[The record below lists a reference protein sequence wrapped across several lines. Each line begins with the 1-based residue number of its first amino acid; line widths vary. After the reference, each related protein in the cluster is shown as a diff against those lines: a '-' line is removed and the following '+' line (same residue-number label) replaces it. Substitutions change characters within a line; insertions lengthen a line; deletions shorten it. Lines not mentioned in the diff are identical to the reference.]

1 LSDFQRTVLALGW
14 ERWLSLPWDGVVV
27 HCHEIALKGGNRR
40 PFTQALCRNLRRAL
54 ALYGVTVRDLFDRV
68 EVTPLQPPPS
78 AKWVGEV
85 TQAAAQVFG
94 VAYAAPMRRLPR
106 QLEEVAAAAA
116 QVYRTVAEAGAT
128 FAVRAKRVDKTF
140 PLTSQELEREIGR
153 QVVTMTGATVDLKQP
168 AVELHFRVYA
178 DHIALIGPKVV
189 GVGGLPVGVTGRVLT
204 LLSGGIDSA
213 VAAWLIMR
221 RGCFTDFLHFHA
233 FPSADEVRGTKIV
246 SLVERLVQ
254 PQGLRVRLLLVPYH
268 AFQVAVLTAK
278 VPAALELALFRRF
291 MVRVA
296 NRLAQQRWYQAL
308 VTGDNLAQVASQ
320 TLENLRALDDA
331 SELPIFR
338 PLLTYEK
345 QEIIALAQRIGTYE
359 LSLQPYKDCC
369 SLVARH
375 PDTRPKLEAVRNAE
389 SRLPMDALLERTLS
403 ELVVWEI
410 GQEREATADAIK
422 EGLP

>member
-1 LSDFQRTVLALGW
+1 M
-14 ERWLSLPWDGVVV
+14 
-27 HCHEIALKGGNRR
+27 
-40 PFTQALCRNLRRAL
+40 
-54 ALYGVTVRDLFDRV
+54 VRDLFDRL
-68 EVTPLQPPPS
+68 EVVPLQPPTS
-78 AKWVGEV
+78 AQWVSGV
-85 TQAAAQVFG
+85 TQAAAKVFG

-106 QLEEVAAAAA
+106 HLDEVAAVAV
-116 QVYRTVAEAGAT
+116 QVYRTVAEMGAT
-128 FAVRAKRVDKTF
+128 FAVRVKRADKTF

-153 QVVTMTGATVDLKQP
+153 QIVAMTGATVDLKKP
-168 AVELHFRVYA
+168 TVELLFRVYT

-233 FPSADEVRGTKIV
+233 FPSAEEVRGTKIV
-246 SLVERLVQ
+246 SLVEQLIK
-254 PQGLRVRLLLVPYH
+254 PQGLQVRLFLVPYH
-268 AFQVAVLTAK
+268 AFQVAVLMAK
-278 VPAALELALFRRF
+278 VPAALELVLFRRF
-291 MVRVA
+291 MIRVA

-320 TLENLRALDDA
+320 TLENLQALDDA
-331 SELPIFR
+331 SELPVFR
-338 PLLTYEK
+338 PLLTYDK

-369 SLVARH
+369 SLIAPH
-375 PDTRPKLEAVRNAE
+375 PKTRPKLEGVRSAE
-389 SRLPMDALLERTLS
+389 SRLPLEATVERTLA

-410 GQEREATADAIK
+410 GGQASETIAEVAK
-422 EGLP
+422 KGPP